1 MNKMNLKLKLS
12 KKALLGVLVSLS
24 IIGVIWY
31 KRSHQEP
38 LLVKTVVIDKGLV
51 EATVSNTKA
60 GTVKACRRSKLSM
73 RGGGI
78 VDKLLV
84 KKGDHVKQGQLL
96 LELWNR
102 DRRTNL
108 AQANS
113 TLQASILETRKACV
127 NENNRTI
134 ISTTAEKSACELAR
148 AHQQVAEDVKRDV
161 ESMLD
166 KTQLRAP
173 FAGVIAEINGEIG
186 EYVTPSPPGVLT
198 PPAVDLIDDSCLY
211 VTAPIDEVD
220 AGQLRIGMSV
230 NVTLDA
236 FRNRSFEG
244 KVTRIAPYVVELE
257 KQARTVDIDVK
268 LSNPPDDVRLLIGYS
283 ADTTVVL
290 DQKADVLRLPTE
302 ALLTG
307 NYVWLVSNPG
317 KNKTGTLDKREVKT
331 GIGNWTYTE
340 IISGLKEGDVLVRTP
355 DQVGL
360 AQDRAVILQDSSD
373 NQ

>member
-1 MNKMNLKLKLS
+1 
-12 KKALLGVLVSLS
+12 
-24 IIGVIWY
+24 
-31 KRSHQEP
+31 
-38 LLVKTVVIDKGLV
+38 
-51 EATVSNTKA
+51 
-60 GTVKACRRSKLSM
+60 M
-73 RGGGI
+73 RGGGV

-108 AQANS
+108 AQANAG
-113 TLQASILETRKACV
+113 LQASMAETRKACGDV
-127 NENNRTI
+127 KSVTPV
-134 ISTTAEKSACELAR
+134 SDTAEKSACELAR

-173 FAGVIAEINGEIG
+173 FAGVVAEINGEIG

-220 AGQLRIGMSV
+220 AGQLRIGMNV

-236 FRNRSFEG
+236 FRNRSFNG
-244 KVTRIAPYVVELE
+244 KLTRIAPYVVELE

-268 LSNPPDDVRLLIGYS
+268 LSNPPDDVKLLIGYS

-290 DQKADVLRLPTE
+290 DQKAAVLRLPTE

-307 NYVWLVSNPG
+307 NFAWVVNASN
-317 KNKTGTLDKREVKT
+317 KLEKREVKI

-340 IISGLKEGDVLVRTP
+340 IISGLAEGDIVVRTP

-360 AQDRAVILQDSSD
+360 EQGRAVTIQESSND
-373 NQ
+373 RQ

>member
-1 MNKMNLKLKLS
+1 MKKINLNKKWLVILVVI
-12 KKALLGVLVSLS
+12 LLVAGLVT
-24 IIGVIWY
+24 Y
-31 KRSHQEP
+31 KRLHQEP
-38 LLVKTVVIDKGLV
+38 LVVKTVTIDQGMV

-73 RGGGI
+73 RGGGV

-102 DRRTNL
+102 DRKTNL
-108 AQANS
+108 SQADAN
-113 TLQASILETRKACV
+113 LEASIVETRKACV
-127 NENNRTI
+127 NENSTVH
-134 ISTTAEKSACELAR
+134 ISTTVEKSACELAH

-161 ESMLD
+161 ETMLD
-166 KTQLRAP
+166 NTQLRAP
-173 FAGVIAEINGEIG
+173 FAGVVAEINGEVG

-220 AGQLRIGMSV
+220 AGQLKLGMNV
-230 NVTLDA
+230 DVTLDA
-236 FRNRSFEG
+236 FRDRTFG
-244 KVTRIAPYVVELE
+244 AKLTRIAPYVVDLE
-257 KQARTVDIDVK
+257 KQARTVDIDVR
-268 LSNPPDDVRLLIGYS
+268 LNNPPADVKLLIGYS

-290 DQKADVLRLPTE
+290 DKKPNVLRVPTE
-302 ALLTG
+302 ALMTG
-307 NYVWLVSNPG
+307 NFVWVVNAQ
-317 KNKTGTLDKREVKT
+317 NKLEKHAVKI

-340 IISGLKEGDVLVRTP
+340 ILSGLALGDVVVRTP

-360 AQDRAVILQDSSD
+360 EPDHLVTVQTDQP
-373 NQ
+373 

>member
-1 MNKMNLKLKLS
+1 MKKIQLNKKGLVILVVVLAVA
-12 KKALLGVLVSLS
+12 ALVL
-24 IIGVIWY
+24 Y
-31 KRSHQEP
+31 KRLHQEP
-38 LLVKTVVIDKGLV
+38 LAVKTVSVDQGSV

-73 RGGGI
+73 RGGGV

-84 KKGDHVKQGQLL
+84 KKGDRVQQGQLL

-102 DRRTNL
+102 DRRMNL
-108 AQANS
+108 SQANEGLMS
-113 TLQASILETRKACV
+113 SIAETQKACV
-127 NENNRTI
+127 HENNALH
-134 ISTTAEKSACELAR
+134 ISTSAATTAEKTACELAH

-220 AGQLRIGMSV
+220 AGQLRLGM
-230 NVTLDA
+230 NVDITLDA
-236 FRNRSFEG
+236 FRNRHFNG
-244 KVTRIAPYVVELE
+244 NLTRIAPYVVDLE

-268 LSNPPDDVRLLIGYS
+268 LSKPPADVKLLIGYS

-290 DQKADVLRLPTE
+290 DKKTNVLRVPTE
-302 ALLTG
+302 AILTG
-307 NYVWLVSNPG
+307 HFVWAVNT
-317 KNKTGTLDKREVKT
+317 KNKLEKREVKI

-340 IISGLKEGDVLVRTP
+340 ILSGLTVGEVIVRTP

-360 AQDRAVILQDSSD
+360 AVGHAVIIVKE
-373 NQ
+373 

>member
-1 MNKMNLKLKLS
+1 MNKVKLN
-12 KKALLGVLVSLS
+12 KKWLAVVGLVL
-24 IIGVIWY
+24 IIVASVWY

-38 LLVKTVVIDKGLV
+38 LVVKTVSVDQGLV

-73 RGGGI
+73 RGGGV

-84 KKGDHVKQGQLL
+84 KKGDRVQQGQLL

-102 DRRTNL
+102 DRKTNL
-108 AQANS
+108 SQANAG
-113 TLQASILETRKACV
+113 LASSIAETKKACA
-127 NENNRTI
+127 NESDALR
-134 ISTTAEKSACELAR
+134 ISTTAEKTACELAR

-161 ESMLD
+161 ETMLD
-166 KTQLRAP
+166 NTQLRAP
-173 FAGVIAEINGEIG
+173 FAGVVAEINGEVG

-220 AGQLRIGMSV
+220 AGQLKLGMNV
-230 NVTLDA
+230 DVTLDA
-236 FRNRSFEG
+236 FRDRTFG
-244 KVTRIAPYVVELE
+244 AKLTRIAPYVVDLE

-268 LSNPPDDVRLLIGYS
+268 LNDPPADVKLLIGYS

-290 DQKADVLRLPTE
+290 DKKPNVLRVPTE

-307 NYVWLVSNPG
+307 NFVWVVNAQ
-317 KNKTGTLDKREVKT
+317 NKLEKHAVKI

-340 IISGLKEGDVLVRTP
+340 VLSGLAVGDVVVRTP
-355 DQVGL
+355 DLVGL
-360 AQDRAVILQDSSD
+360 EQDRVVTIAKE
-373 NQ
+373 